1 MIFNQLDVELSPNI
15 NIICG
20 ENNTGKTALI
30 KLLYSC
36 MKGYV
41 NASIS
46 KGDCSKDKIE
56 SMLVSK
62 LQGEFRPDKDIVG
75 RLVNRRQGSSRTGIN
90 IYFEDDSVLQIGF
103 SNRHEKHIEILN
115 DNMLNLGE
123 MSPVYIPPKE
133 IISATENFGSLYADY
148 HIAFEETYYD
158 LSRLLVHHCINS

>member
-1 MIFNQLDVELSPNI
+1 M
-15 NIICG
+15 
-20 ENNTGKTALI
+20 
-30 KLLYSC
+30 
-36 MKGYV
+36 
-41 NASIS
+41 
-46 KGDCSKDKIE
+46 
-56 SMLVSK
+56 
-62 LQGEFRPDKDIVG
+62 G

-90 IYFEDDSVLQIGF
+90 IYFEDDSVLHIGF
-103 SNRHEKHIEILN
+103 SNRHKKHIEILN